1 MDKCGRN
8 PGVHSRYEVNLIPYG
23 RHSIDDDDINS
34 VALALRSDWLTTG
47 PLVDEFERNL
57 TEFLGVPT
65 ISVSSGTA
73 ALHAAYSAIGLK
85 PGDEIITP
93 PITFIATQA
102 TAALLGAK
110 ILFADICPLT
120 GNLDPE
126 KVLSL
131 INSKTRAIVT
141 VDFAGRP
148 SYLQELRKIADEHQI
163 YLIEDAAHSFGS
175 EYHGQ
180 MIGGIADI
188 TTFSF
193 FPTKNMTTAEGGAIS
208 SHNPDLL
215 ERARLFSRQG
225 IIRDTTKFFS
235 NNPQPWLYEVQE
247 FGLNYRL
254 PDIMCAL
261 GISQLRKIHDFKRR
275 RTEIF
280 EFYSSKLADLAY
292 LQIPTPASNSSP
304 NWHFYPIQISE
315 DLRNRMYLY
324 LREHGITTQINYI
337 PAYRHPVF
345 GFSEK
350 DFASF
355 PMSEK
360 FYSCELSLPMY
371 FGLTNT
377 DLEKIVDAIVK
388 FPT

>member
-1 MDKCGRN
+1 MDRSGRN
-8 PGVHSRYEVNLIPYG
+8 PSVHSRHEANLIPYG
-23 RHSIDDDDINS
+23 RHSIDDEDINS
-34 VALALRSDWLTTG
+34 VVQALRSDWLTTG
-47 PLVDEFERNL
+47 PLVEQFESKL
-57 TEFLGVPT
+57 KDFLGAPT
-65 ISVSSGTA
+65 ITVSSGTA

-110 ILFADICPLT
+110 VLFADICPKT
-120 GNLDPE
+120 GNLDPQ
-126 KVLSL
+126 KVLPL

-148 SYLQELRKIADEHQI
+148 SYLKELKEIADKHQL
-163 YLIEDAAHSFGS
+163 YLIEDASHSFGS

-180 MIGGIADI
+180 MVGGIADI

-208 SHNPDLL
+208 SHNPELL

-225 IIRDTTKFFS
+225 IIRDSSIFHSK
-235 NNPQPWLYEVQE
+235 NPEPWHYEVQE

-254 PDIMCAL
+254 PDVMCAL
-261 GISQLRKIHDFKRR
+261 GISQLRRINDFKKRR
-275 RTEIF
+275 MEIF
-280 EFYSSKLADLAY
+280 NYYSSRLENLAF
-292 LQIPTPASNSSP
+292 LQIPIPAENCSP
-304 NWHFYPIQISE
+304 NWHFYPIQVNQE
-315 DLRNRMYLY
+315 FRNRMYLY
-324 LREHGITTQINYI
+324 LREKGIAAQINYI

-345 GFSEK
+345 RLTES
-350 DFASF
+350 DFAGF

-371 FGLTNT
+371 FGLTNA
-377 DLEKIVDAIVK
+377 DLEKIVDAITE